1 MARTYDDTYSWVVAG
16 AKIALPLTA
25 LALLSMLFL
34 VSDRIDPTQPV
45 PYADID
51 LDELAREP
59 RITLPHFAGVTEDGA
74 ALSLSATEARTDL
87 LTAGV
92 SASGIVARLKSPE
105 GFSADVTAGLAQL
118 DPLAGAVQLSG
129 GVHIA
134 TSANYAIVAEEVLLS
149 TDRTR
154 IESPGAITADA
165 PFGQIEAGAMVLQTE
180 GVDAPHLLVFNNGVK
195 LVYQPVK

>member
-16 AKIALPLTA
+16 AKIALPLMA
-25 LALLSMLFL
+25 LTLLSMLFL

-59 RITLPHFAGVTEDGA
+59 RLTLPHFAGVTEDGA
-74 ALSLSATEARTDL
+74 ALTLTASEARPELSD
-87 LTAGV
+87 AGAWV
-92 SASGIVARLKSPE
+92 SDIVARLQSEE
-105 GFSADVTAGLAQL
+105 GFSADVTAGLARL

-129 GVHIA
+129 GVQIV
-134 TSANYAIVAEEVLLS
+134 TSAAYTISAEEVLLR

-154 IESPGAITADA
+154 IESPGAIIADA
-165 PFGQIEAGAMVLQTE
+165 PFGEIEAGAMVLQAE
-180 GVDAPHLLVFNNGVK
+180 GEGAPHVLVFNNGVM
-195 LVYQPVK
+195 LIYQPVK